1 MVLELQQHRGQSER
15 MKYLPKSQ
23 LWFILTLAIGVSGW
37 QGCSE
42 QEAAQ
47 PPTGRPPTPVKVA
60 TVLNKQVQRSVS
72 LVGTAEPRKRSLVA
86 SEVAGLVKAFPVK
99 EGQFVNKGQLLASLR
114 IDTFEIRLDSAVAS
128 HREAKT
134 RYDQAQKDLERANLL
149 FAKELVTQKEMDDAL
164 TQEGALEKRLSQLE
178 AEIRLV
184 QDRLTK
190 STIQAPF
197 AGWITKE
204 YTEIGQWIEEGGSVV
219 ELVDLSYVEVQVPLP
234 EEYVREVR
242 VGDPVVAVF
251 DGLPGVEVKGKIFS
265 IIAQADRAAR
275 TFPVKVQLANPDLHI
290 KSGMVARVN
299 LAVGAPYQAV
309 VIPKDALVLR
319 GGKEFAFIVANNA
332 VSQVTVTPIAHF
344 EDVVEVQGAIEEGMQ
359 VVVEGNERLLPGQS
373 VRILE
378 EPVKA

>member
-23 LWFILTLAIGVSGW
+23 LWFILALAIGVSGW

-99 EGQFVNKGQLLASLR
+99 EGQFVNKGQLLATLR

-234 EEYVREVR
+234 EEYMREVR

-290 KSGMVARVN
+290 KSGMVARVS

-319 GGKEFAFIVANNA
+319 GGKEFAFIVANNT

-373 VRILE
+373 IRILE

>member
-1 MVLELQQHRGQSER
+1 

-99 EGQFVNKGQLLASLR
+99 EGQFVNKGQLLATLR

-190 STIQAPF
+190 STIPAPF

-234 EEYVREVR
+234 EEYMREVR

-290 KSGMVARVN
+290 KSGMVARVS

-319 GGKEFAFIVANNA
+319 GGKEFAFIVANNT

>member
-1 MVLELQQHRGQSER
+1 M
-15 MKYLPKSQ
+15 
-23 LWFILTLAIGVSGW
+23 
-37 QGCSE
+37 
-42 QEAAQ
+42 
-47 PPTGRPPTPVKVA
+47 
-60 TVLNKQVQRSVS
+60 
-72 LVGTAEPRKRSLVA
+72 
-86 SEVAGLVKAFPVK
+86 
-99 EGQFVNKGQLLASLR
+99 
-114 IDTFEIRLDSAVAS
+114 
-128 HREAKT
+128 
-134 RYDQAQKDLERANLL
+134 L
-149 FAKELVTQKEMDDAL
+149 FDKELVTQKEMDDAL

-190 STIQAPF
+190 STIPAPF

-234 EEYVREVR
+234 EEYMRDVR

-290 KSGMVARVN
+290 KSGMVARVS

-319 GGKEFAFIVANNA
+319 GGKEFAFIVTNNT

>member
-99 EGQFVNKGQLLASLR
+99 EGQFVNKGQLLATLR

-190 STIQAPF
+190 STIPAPF

-234 EEYVREVR
+234 EEYMREVR

-290 KSGMVARVN
+290 KSGMVARVS

-319 GGKEFAFIVANNA
+319 GGKEFAFIVANNT

>member
-99 EGQFVNKGQLLASLR
+99 EGQFVNKGQLLATLR

-234 EEYVREVR
+234 EEYMREVR

-309 VIPKDALVLR
+309 VIPKDAMVLR
-319 GGKEFAFIVANNA
+319 GGKEFAFIVANNT

>member
-1 MVLELQQHRGQSER
+1 
-15 MKYLPKSQ
+15 MKYLPKS
-23 LWFILTLAIGVSGW
+23 LIWCILALAIGISGW

-47 PPTGRPPTPVKVA
+47 PPTGRPPTPVRVV
-60 TVLNKQVQRSVS
+60 TVSSKQVQQSVS

-99 EGQFVNKGQLLASLR
+99 EGRFVNKGQLLASLR
-114 IDTFEIRLDSAVAS
+114 IDTLGIRLDSAVAS

-134 RYDQAQKDLERANLL
+134 RYEQAQKDLERAKLL
-149 FAKELVTQKEMDDAL
+149 FDKELVTQKEMDDAI

-190 STIQAPF
+190 STVLAPF

-204 YTEIGQWIEEGGSVV
+204 YTEIGQWLEEGGSVV

-234 EEYVREVR
+234 EEFVRDVR

-275 TFPVKVQLANPDLHI
+275 TFPVKVELVNPDLRI

-309 VIPKDALVLR
+309 VIPKDALVLK
-319 GGKEFAFIVANNA
+319 GGKEFAFIVANN
-332 VSQVTVTPIAHF
+332 TVTQVPVTPLTHF
-344 EDVVEVQGAIEEGMQ
+344 EEFVEVQGAIEEGMQ

-378 EPVKA
+378 EPAQT

>member
-1 MVLELQQHRGQSER
+1 MVLELQQFRGQSEG

-23 LWFILTLAIGVSGW
+23 LWCILALAIGVSGW

-47 PPTGRPPTPVKVA
+47 PPTGRPPTPVKVT
-60 TVLNKQVQRSVS
+60 TVLSKQVQRSVS

-86 SEVAGLVKAFPVK
+86 SEVAGLVNAFPVK

-114 IDTFEIRLDSAVAS
+114 VDTLGIRLDSAVAS

-134 RYDQAQKDLERANLL
+134 RYEQAKKDLERANLL
-149 FAKELVTQKEMDDAL
+149 FDKELVTQKEMDDAM
-164 TQEGALEKRLSQLE
+164 TQESALEKRLSQLE

-190 STIQAPF
+190 STIPAPF

-275 TFPVKVQLANPDLHI
+275 TFPVKVQLANPDLQI

-319 GGKEFAFIVANNA
+319 GGKEFAFIVANNT

-344 EDVVEVQGAIEEGMQ
+344 EDFVEVQGAIEEGMQ

-378 EPVKA
+378 EQVKA